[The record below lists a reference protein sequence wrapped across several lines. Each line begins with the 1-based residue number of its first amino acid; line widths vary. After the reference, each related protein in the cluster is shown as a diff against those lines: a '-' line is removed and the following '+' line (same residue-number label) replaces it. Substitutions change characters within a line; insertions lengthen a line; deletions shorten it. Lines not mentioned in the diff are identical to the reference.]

1 MASAFTVSDTLL
13 DRVRVAATRAKTK
26 AYDDELKTY
35 IIACLYDLDRLNIL
49 FDDSD
54 PEEEIITA
62 VILFVKS
69 KFGTS
74 NASYKE
80 SMAKAYA
87 DWRELLL
94 VDKSHSE
101 VI

>member
-1 MASAFTVSDTLL
+1 MASTFTVSDVLL

-26 AYDDELKTY
+26 AYDEELKTY
-35 IIACLYDLDRLNIL
+35 IIACLYDLDRLNIM
-49 FDDSD
+49 FDDED

-62 VILFVKS
+62 VILYVKS

-74 NASYKE
+74 QASYKE
-80 SMAKAYA
+80 SMTKAYN
-87 DWRELLL
+87 DWREILL